1 VEEFSGA
8 GVVVSTVA
16 VNFPALRWQSLMA
29 RLAARSL
36 NAMNIHHLELFYY
49 AARHGGI
56 AEAVRNIPYGIQQPA
71 VSSQIAQLEEHL
83 GVTLFQRRPFVL
95 SAPGQKLFAFIEP
108 FFSNLETIEA
118 ELQGG
123 PSPRLRLGGSAV
135 VLRDF
140 FPQILQNLR
149 KKFPGLKLNLRE
161 GHQPGLEHLL
171 RKGEIDL
178 AITLLENKSGSGI
191 QSLPFLELPL
201 VLLAPK
207 DSTITKADQ
216 LWRRDK
222 ITETLICLPPDE
234 MVSRNFQ
241 QGLAKMG
248 VDWFPGIETSA
259 LDLISTYVAGGF
271 GLGVSVTIPRLNYP
285 AKVRPILLPD
295 FPPVMVG
302 ALWRG
307 KANPL
312 LQACLDEFQSRAR
325 ALKSKGE
332 PARE

>member
-1 VEEFSGA
+1 
-8 GVVVSTVA
+8 
-16 VNFPALRWQSLMA
+16 
-29 RLAARSL
+29 
-36 NAMNIHHLELFYY
+36 MNIHHLELFYY

-83 GVTLFQRRPFVL
+83 GVTLFQRRPFLL
-95 SAPGQKLFAFIEP
+95 SPSGQKLFDFIQP
-108 FFSNLETIEA
+108 FFANLETIEA

-123 PSPRLRLGGSAV
+123 HASRLRLGGSTI

-140 FPQILQNLR
+140 FPQILQTLR
-149 KKFPGLKLNLRE
+149 KKFPKLKLGLRE
-161 GHQPGLEHLL
+161 SHQPGLESLL
-171 RKGEIDL
+171 RKGEIDI
-178 AITLLENKSGSGI
+178 AITLLENKSGPGI
-191 QSLPFLELPL
+191 QSLPLLELPL

-207 DSTITKADQ
+207 ESKIADAGE

-241 QGLAKMG
+241 QGLGKLG

-259 LDLISTYVAGGF
+259 LDLIAVYVAAGF
-271 GLGVSVTIPRLNYP
+271 GLGVSVAVPQVTFP
-285 AKVRPILLPD
+285 AKVRVISLAD
-295 FPPVMVG
+295 FPKVVVG

-312 LQACLDEFQSRAR
+312 LRACLDEFQSRAN
-325 ALKSKGE
+325 ALKSKS
-332 PARE
+332 

>member
-1 VEEFSGA
+1 
-8 GVVVSTVA
+8 
-16 VNFPALRWQSLMA
+16 MA

-83 GVTLFQRRPFVL
+83 GVTLFQRRPFAL
-95 SAPGQKLFAFIEP
+95 SPPGQKLFSFIQP

-118 ELQGG
+118 ELRGG
-123 PSPRLRLGGSAV
+123 PSPCLRLGGSAI
-135 VLRDF
+135 VLRDY

-149 KKFPGLKLNLRE
+149 KKFPDLKLGLRE
-161 GHQPGLEHLL
+161 GHQPGLEQLL

-178 AITLLENKSGSGI
+178 AITLLENKSGPGI
-191 QSLPFLELPL
+191 QSLPLLELPL

-207 DSTITKADQ
+207 ESKITGADQ

-222 ITETLICLPPDE
+222 IKETLICLPPDE

-248 VDWFPGIETSA
+248 VDWFPGIEINA
-259 LDLISTYVAGGF
+259 ADLIATYVAGGF
-271 GLGVSVTIPRLNYP
+271 GLGVSVMIPQVNFP

-295 FPPVMVG
+295 FAPVVVG

-312 LQACLDEFQSRAR
+312 LQACLEEFQSRAR
-325 ALKSKGE
+325 ALKNKGE
-332 PARE
+332 PVIE